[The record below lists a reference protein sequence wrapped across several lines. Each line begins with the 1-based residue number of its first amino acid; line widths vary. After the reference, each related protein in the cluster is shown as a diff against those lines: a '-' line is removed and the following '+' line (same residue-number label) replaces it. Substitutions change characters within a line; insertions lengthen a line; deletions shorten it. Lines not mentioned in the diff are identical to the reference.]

1 VCGIAGYFSFAQPCD
16 RSSQLAEM
24 ADSIR
29 HRGPDD
35 EGYMFA
41 NAEDGHVENYSSFH
55 SAASVA
61 GRLPQ
66 LTATGVTPHHIGFA
80 HVRYSIVD
88 LTDGG
93 HQPMWSACGR
103 ACLTFNGEIYN
114 YLELRE
120 ELIRLGY
127 AFHTRSDTEVLLV
140 GYLAWG
146 EQVFARLNGFFAV
159 AIYDREKRA
168 VLLARDRL
176 GKAHFYFVRSKNKS
190 IYWASEIKAFLAAG
204 CVDRSHVD
212 SPKIADF
219 VLFNRRDHAGTFW
232 SEVEDFPPGHFVWL
246 DTSDSW
252 KPQRYWAVPA
262 SRWKTTDLSMDEA
275 AAGLRNILCDALQIR
290 LRADV
295 PIAFELSGGMDSS
308 ALVGLAAGVLGRK
321 FTTYTIEFPEDHS
334 NEEPYAR
341 AVANRYPDNIDYQVI
356 KQPSDHFW
364 QEADQ
369 FVWLQEEPF
378 HAPNLQTNQYLR
390 RLMKQNGADVVISGA
405 AADEMLAGYA
415 GDYISPYLR
424 HLLIQHDFR
433 RFSRELKLNTEIP
446 SSLSMMK
453 LTLDLFLSENARG
466 QLSKWHSGEL
476 QLVQQVMPKGKP
488 TASSIVAS
496 GDDESSFHGRT
507 VANMTY
513 RRMNYWLRS
522 GAKSD
527 YGIPIES
534 RAPFLDYRVVEYCCQ
549 LPPEYLINDGWHKH
563 VLRMAV
569 KDYLPPDVLWRRQK
583 MGFPFPYRE
592 WLINNRVVAHRNS
605 IGIDCPYIDTKALFA
620 AYDAFVKVA
629 PVTLWRLLSVMLWWR
644 RVVEGQPIL
653 SR

>member
-1 VCGIAGYFSFAQPCD
+1 MCGIAGYLDTTGKSAGGEVIQ
-16 RSSQLAEM
+16 RMLE
-24 ADSIR
+24 SIF

-35 EGYMFA
+35 EGGALIQLGSGQFRDLA
-41 NAEDGHVENYSSFH
+41 GKRTV
-55 SAASVA
+55 SVLRDKFVPMSEA
-61 GRLPQ
+61 
-66 LTATGVTPHHIGFA
+66 GFA
-80 HVRYSIVD
+80 HELALGHCRYSIID
-88 LTDGG
+88 LSANG

-127 AFHTRSDTEVLLV
+127 AFHTRSDTEVLLI

-190 IYWASEIKAFLAAG
+190 IYWASEIKAFLSAG

-212 SPKIADF
+212 STKIADF

-246 DTSDSW
+246 DASDSW

-262 SRWKTTDLSMDEA
+262 SRWKTTDLSMNEA
-275 AAGLRNILCDALQIR
+275 ATGLRNILCDALQIR

-341 AVANRYPDNIDYQVI
+341 AVANRYPDNIDYRVI

-390 RLMKQNGADVVISGA
+390 RLMKQDGADVVISGA

-424 HLLIQHDFR
+424 HLLMQHEYR
-433 RFSRELKLNTEIP
+433 RFFHELKLNTEIP
-446 SSLSMMK
+446 SKLSMMK
-453 LTLDLFLSENARG
+453 LTLDLFLSENACG
-466 QLSKWHSGEL
+466 QLRKWHSGEL
-476 QLVQQVMPKGKP
+476 KLVQQVMPKG
-488 TASSIVAS
+488 TATLSSSVAS
-496 GDDESSFHGRT
+496 GDDENSFHGRT

-549 LPPEYLINDGWHKH
+549 LPPEYLISDGWHKH

-583 MGFPFPYRE
+583 MGFPFPFRE
-592 WLINNRVVAHRNS
+592 WLSKNRVVAQHNS
-605 IGIDCPYIDTKALFA
+605 YGIDCPYINTKALFA
-620 AYDAFVKVA
+620 AYDEFVNVA

-644 RVVEGQPIL
+644 RVIEGQPIRTL
-653 SR
+653 

>member
-1 VCGIAGYFSFAQPCD
+1 MCGIAGYFSYGHPCD
-16 RSSQLAEM
+16 MSSQLAIM
-24 ADSIR
+24 TDSIR

-41 NAEDGHVENYSSFH
+41 NVEDGRTGNYSSSH
-55 SAASVA
+55 SAASVT
-61 GRLPQ
+61 GRLPH
-66 LTATGVTPHHIGFA
+66 LPDIGVSPHHIGFA

-88 LTDGG
+88 LSDGG
-93 HQPMWSACGR
+93 HQPMWSTCGR

-120 ELIRLGY
+120 ELMRLGY
-127 AFHTRSDTEVLLV
+127 AFRTQSDTEVLLI

-146 EQVFARLNGFFAV
+146 EHVFAKLNGFFAV

-168 VLLARDRL
+168 ILLARDRL
-176 GKAHFYFVRSKNKS
+176 GKAHFYYVRGKNKS
-190 IYWASEIKAFLAAG
+190 IYWASEIKAFFFAN
-204 CVDRSHVD
+204 CVDRSHID
-212 SPKIADF
+212 PSKIIDF
-219 VLFNRRDHAGTFW
+219 ALFNRRDHAGTFW
-232 SEVEDFPPGHFVWL
+232 PEVEDFPPGHFVWL
-246 DTSDSW
+246 DASHTW
-252 KPQRYWAVPA
+252 KPQCYWSIPVA
-262 SRWKTTDLSMDEA
+262 RWSATDISTTEA
-275 AAGLRNILCDALQIR
+275 AIGLRDLLCDALQMR

-308 ALVGLAAGVLGRK
+308 AMASLAAGVLGRK
-321 FTTYTIEFPEDHS
+321 FTTYTIQFAEDHS

-341 AVANRYPDNIDYQVI
+341 AVAKRYPDNIDYRVI

-364 QEADQ
+364 QEADH

-390 RLMKQNGADVVISGA
+390 RLMKQDGADVVITGA

-424 HLLIQHDFR
+424 YLLRQHTYRQF
-433 RFSRELKLNTEIP
+433 FRELKSNTEVP
-446 SSLSMMK
+446 SALSMIK
-453 LTLDLFLSENARG
+453 LTLDMFLSENARG
-466 QLSKWHSGEL
+466 QVSKWRSGEL
-476 QLVQQVMPKGKP
+476 QLLKQVVPKGMLTLP
-488 TASSIVAS
+488 SILGASNE
-496 GDDESSFHGRT
+496 DSFHERT

-549 LPPEYLINDGWHKH
+549 LPPEYLIQDGWHKY

-569 KDYLPPDVLWRRQK
+569 KDYLPPEVLWRRQK

-592 WLINNRVVAHRNS
+592 WLISNRTIAHKNS
-605 IGIDCPYIDTKALFA
+605 LGIDCPFLDTKALFES
-620 AYDAFVKVA
+620 YDDFVKVA

-644 RVVEGQPIL
+644 RVIEGQSIL